1 MKGKKD
7 LTLITQLVLSI
18 LIFIGGVTIMIF
30 KSFGL
35 IDMVLYGSIIFFI
48 LAFFG
53 VICYFVR
60 RREGDYEILLF
71 SLISILTATFMFI
84 FKNDDAAMILGA
96 GLTIFN
102 ILVVANR
109 IYKIITYK
117 NQDNFMW
124 SVKFIGTFLIGFL
137 AILTCVNLY
146 KEISVQTLMLGY
158 YFTCLGVIMTIENLV
173 ELFVTKDK
181 FDKFVSKVVENEY
194 KNLEMVD
201 AINEEVKPEVKPEVK
216 EVSVVIEKKRGRK
229 PKIEVNGKD
238 VNKEIKK
245 EVKKVKKEL
254 KPVKKELKKKAKPVV
269 KAIEKETKP
278 VVKTIEKETKPL
290 KKKVEKEIK
299 PVKKEVK
306 KAVKTA
312 NKKVNKVK
320 REVKKAVI
328 KEEIKKEIKEV
339 KKKGRPKKTN

>member
-53 VICYFVR
+53 VICYFIR

-71 SLISILTATFMFI
+71 SLISVLTATFMFI

-102 ILVVANR
+102 ILVIANR
-109 IYKIITYK
+109 IYKIVTYK

-181 FDKFVSKVVENEY
+181 FDKFVSKVIENEY

-201 AINEEVKPEVKPEVK
+201 AINEENKPEVK

-229 PKIEVNGKD
+229 PKIEVNAKD

-254 KPVKKELKKKAKPVV
+254 KPATKELKKKAKPVV

-278 VVKTIEKETKPL
+278 L
-290 KKKVEKEIK
+290 KKKIEKEIK

-306 KAVKTA
+306 KTVKSA
-312 NKKVNKVK
+312 KKTVNKAK

>member
-53 VICYFVR
+53 VICYFIR

-71 SLISILTATFMFI
+71 SLISVLTATFMFI
-84 FKNDDAAMILGA
+84 FKNEDAAMILGA

-102 ILVVANR
+102 ILVIANR
-109 IYKIITYK
+109 IYKIVTYK

-181 FDKFVSKVVENEY
+181 FDKFVSKVIENEY

-201 AINEEVKPEVKPEVK
+201 AINEENKPEVK
-216 EVSVVIEKKRGRK
+216 EVNVVIEKKRGRK

-245 EVKKVKKEL
+245 EDKKVKKEL
-254 KPVKKELKKKAKPVV
+254 KPATKELKKKAKPVV
-269 KAIEKETKP
+269 KA
-278 VVKTIEKETKPL
+278 IEKETKPL

-306 KAVKTA
+306 KTVKSA
-312 NKKVNKVK
+312 KKTVNKAK

>member
-53 VICYFVR
+53 VICYFIR

-71 SLISILTATFMFI
+71 SLISVLTATFMFI
-84 FKNDDAAMILGA
+84 FKNEDAAMILGA

-102 ILVVANR
+102 ILVIANR
-109 IYKIITYK
+109 IYKIVTYK

-181 FDKFVSKVVENEY
+181 FDKFVSKVIENEY

-201 AINEEVKPEVKPEVK
+201 AINEENKPEVK

-254 KPVKKELKKKAKPVV
+254 KPATKELKKKAKPVV

-278 VVKTIEKETKPL
+278 L
-290 KKKVEKEIK
+290 KKKIEKEIK

-306 KAVKTA
+306 KTVKSA
-312 NKKVNKVK
+312 KKTVNKAK

>member
-53 VICYFVR
+53 VICYFIR

-71 SLISILTATFMFI
+71 SLISVLTATFMFI

-102 ILVVANR
+102 ILVIANR
-109 IYKIITYK
+109 IYKIVTYK

-181 FDKFVSKVVENEY
+181 FDKFVSKVIENEY

-201 AINEEVKPEVKPEVK
+201 AINEENKPEVK
-216 EVSVVIEKKRGRK
+216 EVNVVIEKKRGRK

-245 EVKKVKKEL
+245 EVKKVKKKL
-254 KPVKKELKKKAKPVV
+254 KPVTKELKKKAKPVV

-278 VVKTIEKETKPL
+278 L
-290 KKKVEKEIK
+290 KKKIEKEIK

-306 KAVKTA
+306 KTVKSA
-312 NKKVNKVK
+312 KKTVNKAK

>member
-53 VICYFVR
+53 VICYFIR

-71 SLISILTATFMFI
+71 SLISVLTATFMFI
-84 FKNDDAAMILGA
+84 FKNEDAAMILGA

-102 ILVVANR
+102 ILVIANR
-109 IYKIITYK
+109 IYKIVTYK

-173 ELFVTKDK
+173 ELLVTKDK
-181 FDKFVSKVVENEY
+181 FDKFVSKVIENEY

-201 AINEEVKPEVKPEVK
+201 VINEENKPEVK
-216 EVSVVIEKKRGRK
+216 EVNVVIEKKRGRK

-254 KPVKKELKKKAKPVV
+254 KPVTKELKKKAKPVV
-269 KAIEKETKP
+269 KA
-278 VVKTIEKETKPL
+278 IEKETKPL

-306 KAVKTA
+306 KTVKSA
-312 NKKVNKVK
+312 KKTVNKAK

>member
-53 VICYFVR
+53 VICYFIR

-71 SLISILTATFMFI
+71 SLISILTATFLFI

-102 ILVVANR
+102 ILVIANR
-109 IYKIITYK
+109 IYKIVTYK

-181 FDKFVSKVVENEY
+181 FDKFVSKVIENEY

-201 AINEEVKPEVKPEVK
+201 AINEENKPEVK

-254 KPVKKELKKKAKPVV
+254 KPATKEKDL
-269 KAIEKETKP
+269 ISLLRSTFFLYFLYLFFYFFFNNSFLYFSFSF
-278 VVKTIEKETKPL
+278 IYCL
-290 KKKVEKEIK
+290 FSRF
-299 PVKKEVK
+299 
-306 KAVKTA
+306 
-312 NKKVNKVK
+312 NCFFNFFFN
-320 REVKKAVI
+320 RF
-328 KEEIKKEIKEV
+328 
-339 KKKGRPKKTN
+339 NLFFNLLL

>member
-53 VICYFVR
+53 VICYFIR

-71 SLISILTATFMFI
+71 SLISVLTETFIFI
-84 FKNDDAAMILGA
+84 FKNEDAAMILGA

-102 ILVVANR
+102 ILVIANR
-109 IYKIITYK
+109 IYKIVTYK

-181 FDKFVSKVVENEY
+181 FDKFVSKVIENEY

-201 AINEEVKPEVKPEVK
+201 VINEENKPEVK
-216 EVSVVIEKKRGRK
+216 EVNVVIEKKRGRK

-254 KPVKKELKKKAKPVV
+254 KPVTKELKKKAKPVV
-269 KAIEKETKP
+269 KA
-278 VVKTIEKETKPL
+278 IEKETKPL

-306 KAVKTA
+306 KTVKSA
-312 NKKVNKVK
+312 KKTVNKAK

>member
-53 VICYFVR
+53 VICYFIR

-71 SLISILTATFMFI
+71 SLISVLTATFMFI
-84 FKNDDAAMILGA
+84 FKNEDAAMILGA

-102 ILVVANR
+102 ILVIANR
-109 IYKIITYK
+109 IYKIVTYK

-181 FDKFVSKVVENEY
+181 FDKFVSKVIENEY

-201 AINEEVKPEVKPEVK
+201 AINEENKPEVK

-254 KPVKKELKKKAKPVV
+254 KPATKELKKKAKPVV

-278 VVKTIEKETKPL
+278 L
-290 KKKVEKEIK
+290 KKKIEKEIK

-306 KAVKTA
+306 KIVKSA
-312 NKKVNKVK
+312 KKTVNKAK

>member
-53 VICYFVR
+53 VICYFIR

-71 SLISILTATFMFI
+71 SLISVLTATFMFI
-84 FKNDDAAMILGA
+84 FKNEDAAMILGA

-102 ILVVANR
+102 ILVIANR
-109 IYKIITYK
+109 IYKIVTYK

-181 FDKFVSKVVENEY
+181 FDKFVSKVIENEY

-201 AINEEVKPEVKPEVK
+201 AINEENKAEVK
-216 EVSVVIEKKRGRK
+216 EVNVVIEKKRGRK

-254 KPVKKELKKKAKPVV
+254 KPATKELKKKAKPVV
-269 KAIEKETKP
+269 KA
-278 VVKTIEKETKPL
+278 IEKETKPL

-306 KAVKTA
+306 KTVKSA
-312 NKKVNKVK
+312 KKTVNKAK

>member
-53 VICYFVR
+53 VICYFIR

-71 SLISILTATFMFI
+71 SLISVLTATFMFI
-84 FKNDDAAMILGA
+84 FKNEDAAMILGA

-102 ILVVANR
+102 ILVIANR
-109 IYKIITYK
+109 IYKIVTYK

-181 FDKFVSKVVENEY
+181 FDKFVSKVIENEY

-201 AINEEVKPEVKPEVK
+201 AINEENKPEVK

-254 KPVKKELKKKAKPVV
+254 KLATKELKKKAKPVV

-278 VVKTIEKETKPL
+278 L
-290 KKKVEKEIK
+290 KKKIEKEIK

-306 KAVKTA
+306 KTVKSA
-312 NKKVNKVK
+312 KKTVNKAK

>member
-53 VICYFVR
+53 VICYFIR

-71 SLISILTATFMFI
+71 SLISVLTATFMFI
-84 FKNDDAAMILGA
+84 FKNEDAAMILGA

-102 ILVVANR
+102 ILVIANR
-109 IYKIITYK
+109 IYKIVTYK

-181 FDKFVSKVVENEY
+181 FDKFVSKVIENEY

-201 AINEEVKPEVKPEVK
+201 VINEENKPEVK
-216 EVSVVIEKKRGRK
+216 EVNVVIEKKRGKK

-254 KPVKKELKKKAKPVV
+254 KPVTKELKKKAKPVV
-269 KAIEKETKP
+269 KA
-278 VVKTIEKETKPL
+278 IEKETKPL

-306 KAVKTA
+306 KTVKSA
-312 NKKVNKVK
+312 KKTVNKAK

>member
-53 VICYFVR
+53 VICYFIR

-71 SLISILTATFMFI
+71 SLISVLTATFMFI
-84 FKNDDAAMILGA
+84 FKNEDAAMILGA

-102 ILVVANR
+102 ILVIANR
-109 IYKIITYK
+109 IYKIVTYK

-181 FDKFVSKVVENEY
+181 FDKFVSKVIENEY

-201 AINEEVKPEVKPEVK
+201 VINEENKPEVK
-216 EVSVVIEKKRGRK
+216 EVNAVIEKKRGRK

-254 KPVKKELKKKAKPVV
+254 KPATKELKKKAKPVV

-278 VVKTIEKETKPL
+278 L
-290 KKKVEKEIK
+290 KKKIEKEIK

-306 KAVKTA
+306 KTIKSAKKT
-312 NKKVNKVK
+312 VNKAK

>member
-53 VICYFVR
+53 VICYFIR

-71 SLISILTATFMFI
+71 SLISVLTATFMFI
-84 FKNDDAAMILGA
+84 FKNEDVAMILGA

-102 ILVVANR
+102 ILVIANR
-109 IYKIITYK
+109 IYKIVTYK

-181 FDKFVSKVVENEY
+181 FDKFVSKVIENEY

-201 AINEEVKPEVKPEVK
+201 AINEENKPEVK

-254 KPVKKELKKKAKPVV
+254 KPATKELKKKAKPVV

-278 VVKTIEKETKPL
+278 L
-290 KKKVEKEIK
+290 KKKIEKEIK

-306 KAVKTA
+306 KTVKSA
-312 NKKVNKVK
+312 KKTVNKAK

>member
-53 VICYFVR
+53 VICYFIR

-71 SLISILTATFMFI
+71 SLISVLTATFMFI
-84 FKNDDAAMILGA
+84 FKNEDAAMILGA

-102 ILVVANR
+102 ILVIANR
-109 IYKIITYK
+109 IYKIVTYK

-181 FDKFVSKVVENEY
+181 FDKFVSKVIENEY

-201 AINEEVKPEVKPEVK
+201 VINEENKPEVK
-216 EVSVVIEKKRGRK
+216 EVNVVIEKKRGRK

-254 KPVKKELKKKAKPVV
+254 KPVKKELKKKTEPVV
-269 KAIEKETKP
+269 KA
-278 VVKTIEKETKPL
+278 IEKETKPL

-306 KAVKTA
+306 KVVKTA
-312 NKKVNKVK
+312 KKEVNKAK
-320 REVKKAVI
+320 KEVKKAVI

>member
-109 IYKIITYK
+109 IYKIVTYK

-201 AINEEVKPEVKPEVK
+201 DINEENKPEVK

-254 KPVKKELKKKAKPVV
+254 KPATKELKKKAKPVV

-278 VVKTIEKETKPL
+278 L

-299 PVKKEVK
+299 PVKREVK
-306 KAVKTA
+306 KVVKTA
-312 NKKVNKVK
+312 DKKVNKVK
-320 REVKKAVI
+320 RKVKKAVV

>member
-53 VICYFVR
+53 VICYFIR

-71 SLISILTATFMFI
+71 SLISVLTATFMFI
-84 FKNDDAAMILGA
+84 FKNEDAAMILGA

-102 ILVVANR
+102 ILVIANR
-109 IYKIITYK
+109 IYKIVTYK

-181 FDKFVSKVVENEY
+181 FDKFVSKVIENEY

-201 AINEEVKPEVKPEVK
+201 AINEENKPEVK
-216 EVSVVIEKKRGRK
+216 EVNVVIEKKRGRK

-254 KPVKKELKKKAKPVV
+254 KPATKELKKKAKPVV

-278 VVKTIEKETKPL
+278 L
-290 KKKVEKEIK
+290 KKKIEKEIK

-306 KAVKTA
+306 KTVKSA
-312 NKKVNKVK
+312 KKTVNKAK

>member
-7 LTLITQLVLSI
+7 LTLITQLVLSF

-53 VICYFVR
+53 VICYFIR

-71 SLISILTATFMFI
+71 SLISVLTATFMFI
-84 FKNDDAAMILGA
+84 FKNEDAAMILGA

-102 ILVVANR
+102 ILVIANR
-109 IYKIITYK
+109 IYKIVTYK

-181 FDKFVSKVVENEY
+181 FDKFVSKVIENEY

-201 AINEEVKPEVKPEVK
+201 VINEENKPEVK
-216 EVSVVIEKKRGRK
+216 EVNVVIEKKRGRK

-254 KPVKKELKKKAKPVV
+254 KPVTKELKKKAKPVV
-269 KAIEKETKP
+269 KA
-278 VVKTIEKETKPL
+278 IEKETKPL

-306 KAVKTA
+306 KTVKSA
-312 NKKVNKVK
+312 KKTVNKAK

>member
-53 VICYFVR
+53 VICYFIR

-71 SLISILTATFMFI
+71 SLISVLTATFMFI
-84 FKNDDAAMILGA
+84 FKNEDAAMILGA

-102 ILVVANR
+102 ILVIANR
-109 IYKIITYK
+109 IYKIVTYK

-181 FDKFVSKVVENEY
+181 FDKFVSKVIENEY

-201 AINEEVKPEVKPEVK
+201 AINEENKPEVK
-216 EVSVVIEKKRGRK
+216 EVNVVIEKKRGRK

-254 KPVKKELKKKAKPVV
+254 KPATKELKKKAKPVV
-269 KAIEKETKP
+269 KAL
-278 VVKTIEKETKPL
+278 EKETKPL
-290 KKKVEKEIK
+290 KKKIEKEIK

-306 KAVKTA
+306 KTVKSA
-312 NKKVNKVK
+312 KKTVNKAK

>member
-1 MKGKKD
+1 MKSKKD

-53 VICYFVR
+53 VICYFIR

-71 SLISILTATFMFI
+71 SLISILTATFLFI

-102 ILVVANR
+102 ILVIANR
-109 IYKIITYK
+109 IYKIVTYK

-181 FDKFVSKVVENEY
+181 FDKFVSKVIENEY

-201 AINEEVKPEVKPEVK
+201 AINEENKPEVK
-216 EVSVVIEKKRGRK
+216 EVNVVIEKKRGRK

-254 KPVKKELKKKAKPVV
+254 KPATKELKKKAKPVV

-278 VVKTIEKETKPL
+278 L
-290 KKKVEKEIK
+290 KKKIEKEIK

-306 KAVKTA
+306 KTVKSA
-312 NKKVNKVK
+312 KKTVNKAK

-328 KEEIKKEIKEV
+328 KEEIKKV

>member
-53 VICYFVR
+53 VICYFIR
-60 RREGDYEILLF
+60 RREGDYEISLF
-71 SLISILTATFMFI
+71 SLISILTATFLFI

-102 ILVVANR
+102 ILVIANR
-109 IYKIITYK
+109 IYKIVTYK

-181 FDKFVSKVVENEY
+181 FDKFVSKVIENEY

-201 AINEEVKPEVKPEVK
+201 AINEENKPEVK

-254 KPVKKELKKKAKPVV
+254 KPVTKELKKKAKPVV
-269 KAIEKETKP
+269 KA
-278 VVKTIEKETKPL
+278 IEKETKPL

-306 KAVKTA
+306 KTVKSA
-312 NKKVNKVK
+312 KKTVNKAK

>member
-109 IYKIITYK
+109 IYKIVTYK

-201 AINEEVKPEVKPEVK
+201 AINEPEVKPEVK

-254 KPVKKELKKKAKPVV
+254 KPVTKELKKKAKPVV
-269 KAIEKETKP
+269 KA
-278 VVKTIEKETKPL
+278 IEKETKPL

-306 KAVKTA
+306 KTVKSA
-312 NKKVNKVK
+312 KKTVNKAK

>member
-102 ILVVANR
+102 ILVIANR
-109 IYKIITYK
+109 IYKIVTYK

-181 FDKFVSKVVENEY
+181 FDKFVSKVIENEY

-201 AINEEVKPEVKPEVK
+201 VINEENKPEVK
-216 EVSVVIEKKRGRK
+216 EVNVVIEKKRGRK

-254 KPVKKELKKKAKPVV
+254 KPVTKELKKKAKPVV
-269 KAIEKETKP
+269 KA
-278 VVKTIEKETKPL
+278 IEKETKPL

-306 KAVKTA
+306 KTVKSA
-312 NKKVNKVK
+312 KKTVNKAK

>member
-53 VICYFVR
+53 VICYFIR

-71 SLISILTATFMFI
+71 SLISVLTATFMFI
-84 FKNDDAAMILGA
+84 FKNEDAAMILGA

-102 ILVVANR
+102 ILVIANR
-109 IYKIITYK
+109 IYKIVTYK

-181 FDKFVSKVVENEY
+181 FDKFVSKVIENEY

-201 AINEEVKPEVKPEVK
+201 TINEENKPEVK
-216 EVSVVIEKKRGRK
+216 EVNVVIEKKRGRK

-254 KPVKKELKKKAKPVV
+254 KPVTKELKEKAKPVV
-269 KAIEKETKP
+269 KA
-278 VVKTIEKETKPL
+278 IEKETKPL

-306 KAVKTA
+306 KTVKSA
-312 NKKVNKVK
+312 KKTVNKAK
-320 REVKKAVI
+320 REVKKAVN
-328 KEEIKKEIKEV
+328 KEEIKKEIKDV

>member
-30 KSFGL
+30 KNFGL

-53 VICYFVR
+53 VICYFIR

-71 SLISILTATFMFI
+71 SLISVLTATFMFI
-84 FKNDDAAMILGA
+84 FKNEDAAMILGA

-102 ILVVANR
+102 ILVIANR
-109 IYKIITYK
+109 IYKIVTYK

-181 FDKFVSKVVENEY
+181 FDKFVSKVIENEY

-201 AINEEVKPEVKPEVK
+201 AINEENKPEVK

-254 KPVKKELKKKAKPVV
+254 KPATKELKKKAKPVV

-278 VVKTIEKETKPL
+278 L
-290 KKKVEKEIK
+290 KKKIEKEIK

-306 KAVKTA
+306 KTVKSA
-312 NKKVNKVK
+312 KKTVNKAK

>member
-35 IDMVLYGSIIFFI
+35 VDMVLYGSIIFFI

-53 VICYFVR
+53 VICYFIR

-71 SLISILTATFMFI
+71 SLISILTATFMFV
-84 FKNDDAAMILGA
+84 FKNDDAAMILGT

-109 IYKIITYK
+109 IYKIVTYK

-181 FDKFVSKVVENEY
+181 FEKFVSKVVDSEY

-201 AINEEVKPEVKPEVK
+201 TINEETKDEVKPEVK
-216 EVSVVIEKKRGRK
+216 EVNVVIEKKRGRK
-229 PKIEVNGKD
+229 PKVEVNGKD
-238 VNKEIKK
+238 VNKEIKT

-254 KPVKKELKKKAKPVV
+254 KPVTKELKKKAKPVV
-269 KAIEKETKP
+269 KA
-278 VVKTIEKETKPL
+278 IEKETKPL

-306 KAVKTA
+306 KTVKSA
-312 NKKVNKVK
+312 KKSVNKAK

-339 KKKGRPKKTN
+339 KKKGRPKKTNN

>member
-53 VICYFVR
+53 VICYFIR

-71 SLISILTATFMFI
+71 SLISVLTATFMFI
-84 FKNDDAAMILGA
+84 FKNEDAAMILGA

-102 ILVVANR
+102 ILVIANR
-109 IYKIITYK
+109 IYKIVTYK

-181 FDKFVSKVVENEY
+181 FDKFVSKVIENEY

-201 AINEEVKPEVKPEVK
+201 AINEENKPEVK
-216 EVSVVIEKKRGRK
+216 EVNVVIEKKRGRK

-254 KPVKKELKKKAKPVV
+254 KPVTKELKKKAKPVV
-269 KAIEKETKP
+269 KA
-278 VVKTIEKETKPL
+278 IEKETKPL

-306 KAVKTA
+306 KTVKSA
-312 NKKVNKVK
+312 KKTVNKAK

-339 KKKGRPKKTN
+339 KKKR

>member
-102 ILVVANR
+102 ILVIANR
-109 IYKIITYK
+109 IYKIVTYK

-201 AINEEVKPEVKPEVK
+201 DINEENKPEVK
-216 EVSVVIEKKRGRK
+216 EVNVVIEKKRGRK

-254 KPVKKELKKKAKPVV
+254 KPATKELKKKAKPVV

-278 VVKTIEKETKPL
+278 L

-299 PVKKEVK
+299 PVKREVK
-306 KAVKTA
+306 KVVKTA
-312 NKKVNKVK
+312 DKKVNKVK
-320 REVKKAVI
+320 RKVKKAVV

>member
-53 VICYFVR
+53 VICYFIR

-71 SLISILTATFMFI
+71 SLISVLTATFMFI

-102 ILVVANR
+102 ILVIANR
-109 IYKIITYK
+109 IYKIVTYK

-181 FDKFVSKVVENEY
+181 FDKFVSKVIENEY

-201 AINEEVKPEVKPEVK
+201 AINEENKPEVK

-254 KPVKKELKKKAKPVV
+254 KPVTKELKKKAKPVV
-269 KAIEKETKP
+269 KA
-278 VVKTIEKETKPL
+278 IEKETKPL

-306 KAVKTA
+306 KTVKSA
-312 NKKVNKVK
+312 KKTVNKAK

>member
-53 VICYFVR
+53 VICYFIR

-71 SLISILTATFMFI
+71 SLISILTATFLFI
-84 FKNDDAAMILGA
+84 FKNEDVAMILGT

-102 ILVVANR
+102 ILVIANR
-109 IYKIITYK
+109 IYKIVTYK

-181 FDKFVSKVVENEY
+181 FDKFVSKVIENEY

-201 AINEEVKPEVKPEVK
+201 AINEENKPEVK
-216 EVSVVIEKKRGRK
+216 EVNVVIEKKRGRK

-254 KPVKKELKKKAKPVV
+254 KPVTKELKKKAKPVV
-269 KAIEKETKP
+269 KA
-278 VVKTIEKETKPL
+278 IEKETKPL

-306 KAVKTA
+306 KTVKSA
-312 NKKVNKVK
+312 KKTVNKAK

>member
-53 VICYFVR
+53 VICYFIR

-71 SLISILTATFMFI
+71 SLISILTATFLFI

-102 ILVVANR
+102 ILVIANR
-109 IYKIITYK
+109 IYKIFTYK

-181 FDKFVSKVVENEY
+181 FDKFVSKVIENEY

-201 AINEEVKPEVKPEVK
+201 AINEENKPEVK
-216 EVSVVIEKKRGRK
+216 EVNVVIEKKRGRK

-254 KPVKKELKKKAKPVV
+254 KPATKELKKKAKPVV

-278 VVKTIEKETKPL
+278 L
-290 KKKVEKEIK
+290 KKKIEKEIK

-306 KAVKTA
+306 KTVKSA
-312 NKKVNKVK
+312 KKTVNKAK

>member
-7 LTLITQLVLSI
+7 LTIITQLVLSI

-53 VICYFVR
+53 VICYFIR

-102 ILVVANR
+102 ILVIANR
-109 IYKIITYK
+109 IYKIVTYK

-181 FDKFVSKVVENEY
+181 FDKFVSKVIENEY

-201 AINEEVKPEVKPEVK
+201 AINEENKPEVK
-216 EVSVVIEKKRGRK
+216 EVNVVIEKKRGRK

-254 KPVKKELKKKAKPVV
+254 KPATKELKKKAKPVI
-269 KAIEKETKP
+269 KA
-278 VVKTIEKETKPL
+278 IEKETKPL

-306 KAVKTA
+306 KTVKSA
-312 NKKVNKVK
+312 KKTVNKAK

>member
-53 VICYFVR
+53 VICYFIR

-71 SLISILTATFMFI
+71 SLISILTATFLFI

-102 ILVVANR
+102 ILVIANR
-109 IYKIITYK
+109 IYKIVTYK

-181 FDKFVSKVVENEY
+181 FDKFVSKVIENEY

-201 AINEEVKPEVKPEVK
+201 AINEENKPEVK
-216 EVSVVIEKKRGRK
+216 EVNVVIEKKRGRK

-254 KPVKKELKKKAKPVV
+254 KPATKELKKKAKPVV
-269 KAIEKETKP
+269 KAIEKENE
-278 VVKTIEKETKPL
+278 TI
-290 KKKVEKEIK
+290 KKKVKK
-299 PVKKEVK
+299 TVKSAK
-306 KAVKTA
+306 
-312 NKKVNKVK
+312 KKVNKAK

>member
-53 VICYFVR
+53 VICYFIR

-71 SLISILTATFMFI
+71 SLISVLTATFMFI
-84 FKNDDAAMILGA
+84 FKNEDAAMILGA

-102 ILVVANR
+102 ILVIANR
-109 IYKIITYK
+109 IYKIVTYK

-181 FDKFVSKVVENEY
+181 FDKFVSKVIENEY

-201 AINEEVKPEVKPEVK
+201 AINEENKPEVK
-216 EVSVVIEKKRGRK
+216 EVNVVIEKKRGRK

-254 KPVKKELKKKAKPVV
+254 KPATKELKKKAKPVV

-278 VVKTIEKETKPL
+278 L
-290 KKKVEKEIK
+290 KKKIEKEIK

-306 KAVKTA
+306 KTVKSA
-312 NKKVNKVK
+312 KKTVNKAK
-320 REVKKAVI
+320 REVKKTVI

>member
-109 IYKIITYK
+109 IYKIVTYK

-201 AINEEVKPEVKPEVK
+201 AINEENKPEVK

-254 KPVKKELKKKAKPVV
+254 KPVTKELKKKAKPVV
-269 KAIEKETKP
+269 KA
-278 VVKTIEKETKPL
+278 IEKETKPL

-306 KAVKTA
+306 KTVKSA
-312 NKKVNKVK
+312 KKTVNKAK

>member
-18 LIFIGGVTIMIF
+18 LIFIGGVTMIF

-53 VICYFVR
+53 VICYFIR

-71 SLISILTATFMFI
+71 SLISILTATFLFI

-102 ILVVANR
+102 ILVIANR
-109 IYKIITYK
+109 IYKIVTYK

-181 FDKFVSKVVENEY
+181 FDKFVSKVIENEY

-201 AINEEVKPEVKPEVK
+201 AINEENKPEVK
-216 EVSVVIEKKRGRK
+216 EVNVVIEKKRGRK

-238 VNKEIKK
+238 VPKEIKK

-254 KPVKKELKKKAKPVV
+254 KPATKELKKKAKPVV
-269 KAIEKETKP
+269 KA
-278 VVKTIEKETKPL
+278 IEKETKPL

-306 KAVKTA
+306 KTVKSA
-312 NKKVNKVK
+312 KKTVNKAK

>member
-53 VICYFVR
+53 VICYFIR

-71 SLISILTATFMFI
+71 SLISVLTATFMFI
-84 FKNDDAAMILGA
+84 FKNEDAAMILGA

-102 ILVVANR
+102 ILVIANR
-109 IYKIITYK
+109 IYKIVTYK

-181 FDKFVSKVVENEY
+181 FDKFVSKVIENEY

-201 AINEEVKPEVKPEVK
+201 VINEENKPEVK
-216 EVSVVIEKKRGRK
+216 EVNVVIEKKRGRK

-254 KPVKKELKKKAKPVV
+254 KPVTKELKKKAKPVV
-269 KAIEKETKP
+269 KA
-278 VVKTIEKETKPL
+278 IEKETKPL

-306 KAVKTA
+306 KTVKSA
-312 NKKVNKVK
+312 KKTVNKAK

-328 KEEIKKEIKEV
+328 KEEIKKEITEV
-339 KKKGRPKKTN
+339 NKKGRPKKTN

>member
-53 VICYFVR
+53 VICYFIR

-71 SLISILTATFMFI
+71 SLISILTATFLFI

-102 ILVVANR
+102 ILVIANR
-109 IYKIITYK
+109 IYKIVTYK

-181 FDKFVSKVVENEY
+181 FDKFVSKVIENEY

-201 AINEEVKPEVKPEVK
+201 AINEENKSEVK

-254 KPVKKELKKKAKPVV
+254 KPATKELKKKAKPVV

-278 VVKTIEKETKPL
+278 L
-290 KKKVEKEIK
+290 KKKIEKEIK

-306 KAVKTA
+306 KTVKSA
-312 NKKVNKVK
+312 KKTVNKAK
-320 REVKKAVI
+320 REVKKAII

>member
-53 VICYFVR
+53 VICYFIR

-71 SLISILTATFMFI
+71 SLISVLTATFMFI
-84 FKNDDAAMILGA
+84 FKNEDAAMILGA

-102 ILVVANR
+102 ILVIANR
-109 IYKIITYK
+109 IYKIVTYK

-181 FDKFVSKVVENEY
+181 FDKFVSKVIENEY

-201 AINEEVKPEVKPEVK
+201 AINEENKPEVK
-216 EVSVVIEKKRGRK
+216 EVNVVIEKKRGRK

-254 KPVKKELKKKAKPVV
+254 KPVTKELKKKAKPVV
-269 KAIEKETKP
+269 KA
-278 VVKTIEKETKPL
+278 IEKETKPL

-306 KAVKTA
+306 KTVKSA
-312 NKKVNKVK
+312 KKTVNKAK

>member
-53 VICYFVR
+53 VICYFIR

-71 SLISILTATFMFI
+71 SLISVLTATFMFI
-84 FKNDDAAMILGA
+84 FKNEDAAMILGA

-102 ILVVANR
+102 ILVIANR
-109 IYKIITYK
+109 IYKIVTYK

-181 FDKFVSKVVENEY
+181 FDKFVSKVIENEY

-201 AINEEVKPEVKPEVK
+201 AINEENKPEVK
-216 EVSVVIEKKRGRK
+216 EVNVVIEKKRGRK

-238 VNKEIKK
+238 VPKEIKK

-254 KPVKKELKKKAKPVV
+254 KPATKELKKKAKPVV
-269 KAIEKETKP
+269 KA
-278 VVKTIEKETKPL
+278 IEKETKPL

-306 KAVKTA
+306 KTVKSA
-312 NKKVNKVK
+312 KKTVNKAK

>member
-53 VICYFVR
+53 VICYFIR

-84 FKNDDAAMILGA
+84 FKNEDAAMILGA

-102 ILVVANR
+102 ILVIANR
-109 IYKIITYK
+109 IYKIVTYK

-181 FDKFVSKVVENEY
+181 FDKFVSKVIENEY

-201 AINEEVKPEVKPEVK
+201 AINEENKPEVK
-216 EVSVVIEKKRGRK
+216 EVNVVIEKKRGRK

-254 KPVKKELKKKAKPVV
+254 KPVTKELKKKAKPVV

-278 VVKTIEKETKPL
+278 L
-290 KKKVEKEIK
+290 KKKIEKEIK

-306 KAVKTA
+306 KTVKSA
-312 NKKVNKVK
+312 KKTVNKAK
-320 REVKKAVI
+320 REVKKAII